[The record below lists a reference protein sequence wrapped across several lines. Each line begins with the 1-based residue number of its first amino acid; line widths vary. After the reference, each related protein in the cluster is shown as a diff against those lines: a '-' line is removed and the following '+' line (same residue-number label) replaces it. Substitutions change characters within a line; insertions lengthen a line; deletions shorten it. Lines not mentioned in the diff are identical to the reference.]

1 EIIGSGATVPL
12 MQSVLGRSAWAATF
26 VFWSL
31 PVAAMLALWLP
42 LAPPAPP
49 MAWTVPAAE
58 TARSEA
64 APPPHRLPAR
74 VTPLHLGLMVGMASL
89 VFFGMN
95 AWIAT
100 YNQAIGQKDLTPPAL
115 AALNGAQLPV
125 SLTMIAFAQRLA
137 GRRWP
142 FIAGGIAITVA
153 IVG

>member
-1 EIIGSGATVPL
+1 LFTNGLIVGEIIGSGATTPL
-12 MQSVLGRSAWAATF
+12 MLSFLGRSAWAATF

-31 PVAAMLALWLP
+31 PVAAILTFWLL

-49 MAWTVPAAE
+49 TAWPAPAV
-58 TARSEA
+58 EA
-64 APPPHRLPAR
+64 APSAAVAGKRIPAR
-74 VTPLHLGLMVGMASL
+74 VSPLHLGFMVGMASL

-100 YNQAIGQKDLTPPAL
+100 YNQVIGQKALTSPAL

-125 SLTMIAFAQRLA
+125 TLIMIAFAQHLA

-142 FIAGGIAITVA
+142 FIAGG
-153 IVG
+153 